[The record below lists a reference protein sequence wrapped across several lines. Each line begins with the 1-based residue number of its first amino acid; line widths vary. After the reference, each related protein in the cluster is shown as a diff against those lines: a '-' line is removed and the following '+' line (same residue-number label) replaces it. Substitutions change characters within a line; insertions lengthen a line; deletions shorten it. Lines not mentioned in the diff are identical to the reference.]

1 MFKEK
6 ETINFKDNLEYYF
19 HILKPY
25 SKSIILILILIFIY
39 TSIEVGQYYL
49 LKILV
54 DNSNL
59 FLSNTIT
66 TSEFV
71 NLIFILA
78 IIYGLAVI
86 ISGLLKYYRMI
97 FLNKL
102 ETELMFDAKADIFNH
117 LTRLSHS
124 FHTTNRTGSIISKMT
139 RIGRGVEFLT
149 DFITYN
155 GAPLIIKI
163 TISFIIIAFFDI
175 FSAIIILLICIFFI
189 GFSLFFLKKQQQS
202 NIERNLSEDFEKSFI
217 SDVFSNIET
226 IKYFGKEN
234 KMNNEFKNYSRTTVK
249 KLRDFWDHYAIMD
262 FGFIIILGIG
272 MIFLMYFSLTK
283 LIAGELSVGSLVFI
297 YTSYIGLIMPLFEFM
312 WGIRRSYEAMSD
324 IQEVVKYKK
333 INPEIKDI
341 KNAKPIEIKKGS
353 IEFDNV
359 EFKYDRQTIIK
370 NFNLKIKPK
379 EKIAFVGHSGAGKT
393 TLIKLIYRLYDT
405 TKGKII
411 IDKQDIKN
419 VQQESLRS
427 ELSIVPQEC
436 ILFNDTIYNNVLF
449 SRPKATKKEVIKAL
463 KTAQLYNFV
472 ISLPQKE
479 NTIVGERGIKLSG
492 GEKQRLSIA
501 RAVLANKKILIL
513 DEATSALD
521 SKTEREIQKGLFN
534 LMKGKTSIIIAHRL
548 STIMKADKIIVI
560 EKGKI
565 SQIGTHSELIK
576 KKGVYNMLWEL
587 QKINEI
593 HK

>member
-472 ISLPQKE
+472 MSLPQKE

>member
-262 FGFIIILGIG
+262 FGFIIILGAG